1 MNINR
6 SLYKIILY
14 GSCLLY
20 TSVALTSTLFQNKDW
35 MVTFMANLSSNRSK
49 ITELSEEMNAYNET
63 ILAEYEKEN
72 SMYKDVLSRPLI
84 LYYEG
89 KSLSAIY
96 AVRSEGIDPANGR
109 ERFVKKNGMSTYTWD
124 ANDQVV
130 VGDTEP
136 DAKGSFG
143 CLLYTSRCV

>member
-1 MNINR
+1 MLIMKRFLPN
-6 SLYKIILY
+6 
-14 GSCLLY
+14 
-20 TSVALTSTLFQNKDW
+20 
-35 MVTFMANLSSNRSK
+35 M
-49 ITELSEEMNAYNET
+49 
-63 ILAEYEKEN
+63 KEN

-136 DAKGSFG
+136 DAKRFFRYQCGMERNHIE
-143 CLLYTSRCV
+143 CLFQLSVGRTSYNSTLAESRECSD

>member
-1 MNINR
+1 
-6 SLYKIILY
+6 
-14 GSCLLY
+14 
-20 TSVALTSTLFQNKDW
+20 

-143 CLLYTSRCV
+143 INVAWKGITLNAYFNYQWGRTEL

>member
-1 MNINR
+1 
-6 SLYKIILY
+6 
-14 GSCLLY
+14 
-20 TSVALTSTLFQNKDW
+20 
-35 MVTFMANLSSNRSK
+35 
-49 ITELSEEMNAYNET
+49 MNAYNET

-109 ERFVKKNGMSTYTWD
+109 DRFV
-124 ANDQVV
+124 
-130 VGDTEP
+130 
-136 DAKGSFG
+136 
-143 CLLYTSRCV
+143 